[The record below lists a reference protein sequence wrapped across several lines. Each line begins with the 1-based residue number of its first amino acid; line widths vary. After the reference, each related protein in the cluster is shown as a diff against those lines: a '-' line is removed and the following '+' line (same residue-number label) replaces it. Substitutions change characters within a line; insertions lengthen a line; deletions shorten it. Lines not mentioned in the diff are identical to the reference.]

1 MTTTAKP
8 RYSLRFPS
16 NNSLEWADC
25 AFLRAPAMTEAQPA
39 AASTGSTIES
49 VLQEQRLFAPPA
61 ALSASAAIPS
71 MEAYRALA
79 AKAEA
84 DPDRFWGDLAR
95 EQLHWFEPFH
105 TVLDWT
111 NPPFAKW
118 FEGGT
123 TNLAYNCLDRH
134 LEGPRADKTALIWE
148 GEPGDQRTFTY
159 RQLHAEVCKAAN
171 ALKALGIGK
180 GDLVALYMPMVPEA
194 AIAMLACARIG
205 APHSVVFGGF
215 SADALRDRLIDGQAK
230 AVITADGGF
239 RKDKAVALKP
249 AVDEALGAQGG
260 APSVEHVL
268 VVQRIASACAMTTGR
283 DHWWHELVQD
293 QAQTCPAE
301 PMASEDRLFVLYTSG
316 STGKPKGVVH
326 TTAGYNLWAHL
337 TFQWI
342 FDIREDDIHWC
353 TADVGWITGHS
364 YIVYGPLSNGAT
376 TVMYEGAPRP
386 SKPGAFWEVI
396 EKHKVTLF
404 YTAPTAI
411 RAFMKGGREVPE
423 QYAMDSLRILGT
435 VGEPINPE
443 AWMWY
448 RDVIG
453 HGRCPIVDT
462 WWQTETGGVMI
473 SPLPAATPTK
483 PGSATLPLP
492 GIVADIVDH
501 DGNSQPADQGG
512 YLAVRRPWP
521 GMMRTVHGDPE
532 RFRKSYWE
540 EIRPA
545 DGSYLY
551 FAGDGARRD
560 ADGYFWV
567 MGRVDDVINVSGHRL
582 GTMEI
587 ESALVSHPAVA
598 EAAVVGRP
606 DDLKGEG
613 IVAFVTLE
621 AGRLGDDPLIAELRS
636 HVGREIGPIARPD
649 VITFTDALPKTRSG
663 KIMRR
668 ILRSL
673 AAGQEVSGDTSTLED
688 RSVLDA
694 LRM

>member
-1 MTTTAKP
+1 MSEVTSAGTPASGSP
-8 RYSLRFPS
+8 
-16 NNSLEWADC
+16 
-25 AFLRAPAMTEAQPA
+25 AP
-39 AASTGSTIES
+39 TIES
-49 VLQEQRLFAPPA
+49 VLQEARVFEPPA
-61 ALSASAAIPS
+61 DLAASARIGS
-71 MEAYRALA
+71 LDAYRELVARVD
-79 AKAEA
+79 A
-84 DPDRFWGDLAR
+84 DPDAFWGEQAR
-95 EQLHWFEPFH
+95 EKLHWFEPFH
-105 TVLDWT
+105 TVLDWS
-111 NPPFAKW
+111 NPPFARW

-123 TNLAYNCLDRH
+123 TNLSFNCLDRH
-134 LEGPRADKTALIWE
+134 LGGPKADKTALIWE
-148 GEPGDQRTFTY
+148 GEPGDTRTFTY
-159 RQLHAEVCKAAN
+159 AELHAEVCKAAN
-171 ALKALGIGK
+171 ALKSLGIGK

-215 SADALRDRLIDGQAK
+215 SAEALRDRLIDGAAK

-249 AVDEALGAQGG
+249 AVDQALAEDC
-260 APSVEHVL
+260 PSVEHVL
-268 VVQRIASACAMTTGR
+268 VVRRTGAPTALTAGR
-283 DHWWHELVQD
+283 DHWWHELVEGQSAD
-293 QAQTCPAE
+293 CPAE

-326 TTAGYNLWAHL
+326 TTAGYNLWAQL
-337 TFQWI
+337 TFEWI
-342 FDIREDDIHWC
+342 FDVREDDIHWC

-396 EKHKVTLF
+396 QKHRVTIF

-411 RAFMKGGREVPE
+411 RAFMKSGREVPD
-423 QYAMDSLRILGT
+423 QYDMSSVRILGT

-448 RDVIG
+448 REVIG
-453 HGRCPIVDT
+453 HNRCPVVDT

-473 SPLPAATPTK
+473 SPLPGATPTK
-483 PGSATLPLP
+483 PGSCTLPLP
-492 GIVADIVDH
+492 GIQADVVDH
-501 DGNSQPADQGG
+501 DGHSQGPDQGG

-532 RFRKSYWE
+532 RFRRSYWE

-545 DGSYLY
+545 DGSWLY

-582 GTMEI
+582 GSMEI

-606 DDLKGEG
+606 DELKGEG
-613 IVAFVTLE
+613 IVAFVTLQ
-621 AGRLGDDPLIAELRS
+621 AGRSGDETLGNELRK
-636 HVGREIGPIARPD
+636 HVGAEIGPIARPD
-649 VITFTDALPKTRSG
+649 EIRFTDALPKTRSG

-668 ILRSL
+668 ILRAL
-673 AAGQEVSGDTSTLED
+673 AAGEEVSGDTSTLED

-694 LRM
+694 LRV